1 MVELCEVVDIAR
13 CGMVR
18 DGRRR
23 EGWIVLFIPVR
34 GEIYHSTISSTD
46 CLCGGGTSDSKHV

>member
-1 MVELCEVVDIAR
+1 MEEDEKVDCA
-13 CGMVR
+13 
-18 DGRRR
+18 
-23 EGWIVLFIPVR
+23 FIPVR

>member
-1 MVELCEVVDIAR
+1 MVELCGVVDIAR

-46 CLCGGGTSDSKHV
+46 CLCGGGTSDS